1 MGLPLLLCLPYS
13 PWSERAR
20 WALRACGVPYRPV
33 RYQPLVG
40 ELELRRRLRRWRGPV
55 SVPVLLPEGEAAIA
69 DSWAIARWADQREGE
84 ARLFPP
90 ERLADIER
98 WHRRSDEAMAA
109 GRALSLTRVLADDG
123 ALDELTPRPLRRFGA
138 LTRAITRAGTAR
150 TRRKY
155 GGDLRGDAEHLAI
168 QTGFLDELRAA
179 LGPDPAAAPAT
190 LLGAFT
196 FADISAAQAL
206 AFVRPPADPILR
218 LGPRSRLCF
227 GDEALAER
235 YADLL
240 AWRDAL
246 YARHG
251 ALT

>member
-1 MGLPLLLCLPYS
+1 MGPPQLLSLPYS

-20 WALRACGVPYRPV
+20 WALRACGVAFRPV
-33 RYQPLVG
+33 LYQPLVG
-40 ELELRRRLRRWRGPV
+40 ELALRRRLGAWRGPV
-55 SVPVLLPEGEAAIA
+55 SVPVLLREGDAPIA
-69 DSWAIARWADQREGE
+69 DSWAIARWADQQGAE

-90 ERLADIER
+90 EGLADIER

-109 GRALSLTRVLADDG
+109 GRARSLTRVLADDA

-155 GGDLRGDAEHLAI
+155 GGGLRSDADHLAI
-168 QTGFLDELRAA
+168 QLDFLDALRAA
-179 LGPDPAAAPAT
+179 LGPEPAAAPAT

-206 AFVRPPADPILR
+206 AFVRPPEDPILR
-218 LGPRSRLCF
+218 LGPRSRACF
-227 GDEALAER
+227 GDDVLAAR
-235 YADLL
+235 YPDLL